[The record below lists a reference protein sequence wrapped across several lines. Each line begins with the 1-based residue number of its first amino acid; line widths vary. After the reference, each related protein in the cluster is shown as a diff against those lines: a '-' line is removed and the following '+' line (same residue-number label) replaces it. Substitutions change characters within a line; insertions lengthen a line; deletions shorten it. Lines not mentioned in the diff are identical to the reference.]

1 MVCMKDQQSQNN
13 VPRNVI
19 IATVVITVAFAVFR
33 LLFFAIATWIVALV
47 FIIIYQYKSARKIEA
62 NFLCL
67 DCNTVHQDISCPR
80 CGSRLK
86 KYHTRNNN
94 YEN

>member
-1 MVCMKDQQSQNN
+1 MKDQQPQNN

-19 IATVVITVAFAVFR
+19 IVTVAVTVVFAAFR
-33 LLFFAIATWIVALV
+33 LLFFAIVTWIVAVAFLV
-47 FIIIYQYKSARKIEA
+47 IYQYKSTRKTES

-67 DCNTVHQDISCPR
+67 DCSTVHQDTSCPR

-86 KYHTRNNN
+86 KYYTRNSN

>member
-1 MVCMKDQQSQNN
+1 MKGQPSQNN

-19 IATVVITVAFAVFR
+19 IITVAVTVVFAVFR
-33 LLFFAIATWIVALV
+33 LLFFAIATWVVAVAFLV
-47 FIIIYQYKSARKIEA
+47 IYQYRSTRKTES

-67 DCNTVHQDISCPR
+67 DCNTIHGDTSCPR
-80 CGSRLK
+80 CGSKLK
-86 KYHTRNNN
+86 KYHTRNSN

>member
-1 MVCMKDQQSQNN
+1 MKDQQPQNN

-19 IATVVITVAFAVFR
+19 IVTVAITVVFAVFR
-33 LLFFAIATWIVALV
+33 LLFFAIATWIVALA
-47 FIIIYQYKSARKIEA
+47 FIVIYQYKSTRTTES

-67 DCNTVHQDISCPR
+67 DCNTVHQDTRCPR

-86 KYHTRNNN
+86 KYYTKNSN